1 LFDFAATLLSLTPRI
16 VRCGDKYRLLDYWA
30 SMSTTVT
37 GDEFRRL
44 RHDIKGC
51 LNSLVLSVE
60 VLGENLEPD
69 EAIDFIDGLQR
80 AADKLA
86 TLVDQLPYDQIQ
98 SGQLP
103 LPAQAPKH

>member
-1 LFDFAATLLSLTPRI
+1 MGS
-16 VRCGDKYRLLDYWA
+16 
-30 SMSTTVT
+30 TVT
-37 GDEFRRL
+37 GEEFRRL

-60 VLGENLEPD
+60 VLQEQLEPE
-69 EAIDFIDGLQR
+69 EAADFLDGLQR
-80 AADKLA
+80 AADKMA
-86 TLVDQLPYDQIQ
+86 TLIEQLPYEQIQ